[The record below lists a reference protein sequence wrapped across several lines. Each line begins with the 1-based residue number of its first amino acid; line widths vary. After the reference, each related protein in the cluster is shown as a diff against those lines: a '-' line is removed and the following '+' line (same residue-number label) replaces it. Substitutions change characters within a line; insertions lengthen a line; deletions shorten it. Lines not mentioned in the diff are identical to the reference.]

1 MIIPY
6 KPKLILALL
15 FAVLVITAFSFF
27 FFRGVDNI
35 VNDDLYVYGLIFS
48 YNWADPYWI
57 NSNLFFYCQTLALI
71 LFGNSI
77 AFFFSYFRNRTTF
90 SITIS
95 SLLLFVGSGFSLF
108 STYFLH
114 NVDSII
120 NSDLYS
126 YGLTF
131 NVGWFATYSLYYRI
145 MLLLATTAGFVAIVS
160 AIVAYN
166 SAKRVRII
174 PAKMLDSTL
183 IAVGTVA
190 LAFSI
195 IYSSSII
202 ALIGLGLLFWGV
214 TFSYIGNGAYVKKI
228 LLDTTASSELEILN
242 HMLQKL
248 EFVGNPVYLPPQYF
262 RKKDVYKAYI
272 PKNKLLGLPVPN
284 HTFEQ
289 EPDLL
294 VDFMEN
300 PTAVLVRPP
309 GAELAQLFEKTLKKD
324 FGDVNLQYLQ
334 RNLPELLNE
343 ELEITQSFSMEI
355 ENERIRVRIEDSIYR
370 LPNIDADQSSSYS
383 SFDSLISSAIACT
396 IAKVSGAPVSR
407 LSYKTGVEDRSVI
420 VEYLILQNR

>member
-1 MIIPY
+1 
-6 KPKLILALL
+6 
-15 FAVLVITAFSFF
+15 
-27 FFRGVDNI
+27 
-35 VNDDLYVYGLIFS
+35 
-48 YNWADPYWI
+48 
-57 NSNLFFYCQTLALI
+57 
-71 LFGNSI
+71 
-77 AFFFSYFRNRTTF
+77 
-90 SITIS
+90 
-95 SLLLFVGSGFSLF
+95 
-108 STYFLH
+108 
-114 NVDSII
+114 
-120 NSDLYS
+120 
-126 YGLTF
+126 
-131 NVGWFATYSLYYRI
+131 
-145 MLLLATTAGFVAIVS
+145 
-160 AIVAYN
+160 
-166 SAKRVRII
+166 
-174 PAKMLDSTL
+174 
-183 IAVGTVA
+183 VA